1 MSLLR
6 ELQSLTERTYRLT
19 SGINLEEFVIGRR
32 RFADLSS
39 RSAADALELS
49 EAARVFF
56 RRSGEALYLAMYF
69 SEEVIS
75 HLERNDPRRGLNER
89 NIEAFMVFIE
99 EINHGVHGVVK
110 FLRGETA
117 VGEEIFVRDLE
128 LMAKIDAY
136 QTLKFFLAYFNPS
149 RRLENFDRM
158 WIRYHLF
165 ERSRFDYAS
174 PRLSRR
180 YAEAN
185 LLGEKYTR
193 YLDGMSPESR
203 LAEMRR
209 FQKMKYPAKAA
220 YIRLLP

>member
-1 MSLLR
+1 MSLLK
-6 ELQSLTERTYRLT
+6 ELQTITERTYRLY

-39 RSAADALELS
+39 RCAAETVELS
-49 EAARVFF
+49 QAARVFF

-69 SEEVIS
+69 SDEVIS
-75 HLERNDPRRGLNER
+75 RLERNDPRRGVNEG

-99 EINHGVHGVVK
+99 EINHCVHGVVK

-117 VGEEIFVRDLE
+117 VGEEVFARDLE

-136 QTLKFFLAYFNPS
+136 QTLKFFLAYFNRS

-158 WIRYHLF
+158 WIRHHLF
-165 ERSRFDYAS
+165 ERSRADYAS

-180 YAEAN
+180 YAETN
-185 LLGEKYTR
+185 RLGEKYTR
-193 YLDGMSPESR
+193 YLDDMSPESR
-203 LAEMRR
+203 LREMRR
-209 FQKMKYPAKAA
+209 FQKMEYRAKAA